1 MDCRIWRFEICR
13 RYSHHREQSLSGIS
27 SAVNKCMTPQE
38 MRDRTDRFSVS
49 IIEFCRSKIPC
60 DVLMLRL
67 LTQLQDAATSVAS
80 NYHAA
85 CRAQS
90 RAQFVAKLSI
100 AVEEADE
107 CVGWLH
113 KLSAARLASLSE
125 LAPLHQE
132 ASELTAILAAS
143 RKTASGRRHPPEGR
157 RR

>member
-1 MDCRIWRFEICR
+1 MGGSLEI
-13 RYSHHREQSLSGIS
+13 GIS
-27 SAVNKCMTPQE
+27 SAMCSGVTPQE
-38 MRDRTDRFSVS
+38 MRDRTDRFSVA
-49 IIEFCRSKIPC
+49 IIRFCRSKMPC
-60 DVLMLRL
+60 DVLMLRI

-100 AVEEADE
+100 SVEEADE

-113 KLSAARLASLSE
+113 KLSTAGLAPPGE
-125 LAPLHQE
+125 LAPLQQE

-143 RKTASGRRHPPEGR
+143 RKTAAGRRAAGDR
-157 RR
+157 RAR

>member
-1 MDCRIWRFEICR
+1 MTDWQPLRHLGALGIPHA
-13 RYSHHREQSLSGIS
+13 SSLG
-27 SAVNKCMTPQE
+27 MTPQE

-49 IIEFCRSKIPC
+49 IIGFCRSKLPC
-60 DVLMLRL
+60 DTLFLRL
-67 LTQLQDAATSVAS
+67 LGQLQDAGTSMSS

-113 KLSAARLASLSE
+113 KIGTAGLAPADE
-125 LAPLHQE
+125 VAPLHQE
-132 ASELTAILAAS
+132 AMERSEEHTS
-143 RKTASGRRHPPEGR
+143 E
-157 RR
+157 